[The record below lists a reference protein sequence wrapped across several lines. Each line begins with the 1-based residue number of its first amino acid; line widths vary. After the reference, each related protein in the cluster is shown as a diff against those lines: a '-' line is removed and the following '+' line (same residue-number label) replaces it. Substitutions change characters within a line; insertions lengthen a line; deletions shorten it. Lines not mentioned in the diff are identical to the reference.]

1 MDRVVAAMAKPIID
15 GLLSGR
21 LAVAIVPRPD
31 GGWIIRLVR
40 SEESAS

>member
-1 MDRVVAAMAKPIID
+1 MDRLVSSIVAPIIN
-15 GLLSGR
+15 GLLSGK

-40 SEESAS
+40 SEETGS

>member
-1 MDRVVAAMAKPIID
+1 MDRVLAAVAKPIVD

-40 SEESAS
+40 TEEAA